1 MSRCVRTD
9 DVQLSQRPNFSR
21 VARQWHWH
29 FWHFGHGVSGGHTRA
44 RAGCFAGRGLKRG
57 GVIFLYPSSGL
68 SAAAQ
73 YRLPRPRRRIVPV
86 SLPPAGAGHVR
97 NDPRRRG
104 LESGNESRSP
114 WRKPGELAALSTR
127 FAPICFPTPRCT
139 RRPHPLTS
147 PAAWSLF
154 LDFLDSPRGRAR
166 VGSSS
171 LPGPALV
178 LVGEKGRLSRT
189 RR

>member
-1 MSRCVRTD
+1 MRPHGRRAALAAPELLARGPPVALAFLALRTR
-9 DVQLSQRPNFSR
+9 SFWRPY
-21 VARQWHWH
+21 A
-29 FWHFGHGVSGGHTRA
+29 GA

-178 LVGEKGRLSRT
+178 LVREKGRLSRT

>member
-1 MSRCVRTD
+1 MGA
-9 DVQLSQRPNFSR
+9 Q
-21 VARQWHWH
+21 A
-29 FWHFGHGVSGGHTRA
+29 
-44 RAGCFAGRGLKRG
+44 FAYGRM
-57 GVIFLYPSSGL
+57 VPSAELYPSSGL

-114 WRKPGELAALSTR
+114 WRKPGELAALSAR

-139 RRPHPLTS
+139 RRPAS
-147 PAAWSLF
+147 ADVA
-154 LDFLDSPRGRAR
+154 RGMEFVSGLPGLPTRAR
-166 VGSSS
+166 TRGVIFVTR
-171 LPGPALV
+171 PGPGSGAREGSVIAPQSVLALWF
-178 LVGEKGRLSRT
+178 SS
-189 RR
+189 